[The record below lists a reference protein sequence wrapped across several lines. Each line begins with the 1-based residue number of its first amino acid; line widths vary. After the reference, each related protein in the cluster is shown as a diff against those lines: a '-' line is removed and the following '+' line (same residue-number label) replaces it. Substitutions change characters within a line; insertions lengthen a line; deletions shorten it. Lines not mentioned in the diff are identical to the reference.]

1 MSEQIFI
8 WEGGNENVAHASM
21 TLNGGTHI
29 SWWSREAKSNS
40 PARHLMISGTDAGP
54 ADSYGDDRA
63 WKGRDPD
70 HTIVIVGG
78 VLDTNV
84 ITLWWEDF
92 KVRAINDPLHT
103 NGLTVIYEAL
113 SKGGAGHYVNI
124 PQIRIDTP
132 ASLNSYVLQLKHRI
146 EGP

>member
-8 WEGGNENVAHASM
+8 WEDGNENFAHASM

-40 PARHLMISGTDAGP
+40 PARHLMISVAVAGP

-70 HTIVIVGG
+70 HAILIVGRK
-78 VLDTNV
+78 LDTTA
-84 ITLWWEDF
+84 IKLWWEHF
-92 KVRAINDPLHT
+92 KVTDINDSLHT
-103 NGLTVIYEAL
+103 NGFTVIYEAL
-113 SKGGAGHYVNI
+113 RVGKAADYVDI
-124 PQIRIDTP
+124 PQNP
-132 ASLNSYVLQLKHRI
+132 ASLKSYVLELKHRI